1 VNRSSNEVPDNA
13 RVLYK
18 ALVLGANAALQ
29 TGFLNI
35 ASEGTVAYQLH
46 STVGVGI
53 GVSRS
58 RLNDGGEAVLQLWAL
73 PTTERFPGLIQTF
86 MRGHRGAIIVL
97 RPEEADSFEGLHR
110 ILTDRSR
117 TILLV
122 AIVGNGR
129 VAKQAIE
136 QIVQVLGNQPTIH
149 HLESV
154 GATIDSF
161 AAMLHGCDDSKAAF
175 PCIALLN
182 EDACPAQEPI
192 LSPNQLP
199 PNSKEEMSI
208 IRENAESFGV
218 ASTSTHCILE
228 LDEGIVKVELSMGD
242 VVLEPVICD
251 YCLKKCARRSKICI
265 VGTDAGWSSEDLS
278 VRALLTMAKIYA
290 LATREI
296 PDHVEKQLYQ
306 ASRCSRIELPHDL
319 GSKPQL
325 EQRLAKLGYIKR
337 GVSWTL
343 LDEANRRRQDG
354 RLSETDYE
362 SIARRFQSQETA
374 DQ

>member
-1 VNRSSNEVPDNA
+1 MNRSTNEIPDNA
-13 RVLYK
+13 RVMYK
-18 ALVLGANAALQ
+18 ALVLGVNAALQ

-46 STVGVGI
+46 STAGVGI

-58 RLNDGGEAVLQLWAL
+58 TLDDGREAVLQLWAL
-73 PTTERFPGLIQTF
+73 PSTERFPGLTQTF

-97 RPEEADSFEGLHR
+97 RPEEADSFVDLFR
-110 ILTDRSR
+110 MLTDKSR
-117 TILLV
+117 TFLLV
-122 AIVGNGR
+122 VIVGNGR
-129 VAKQAIE
+129 GAEEAILQIAK
-136 QIVQVLGNQPTIH
+136 VLRTQPSIH
-149 HLESV
+149 HLETV

-161 AAMLHGCDDSKAAF
+161 ASKLCSDYSTTAL
-175 PCIALLN
+175 PCIVQLN
-182 EDACPAQEPI
+182 EESCPAQQPI

-199 PNSKEEMSI
+199 PNSRDEIMI

-218 ASTSTHCILE
+218 GSTSTHCILE

-242 VVLEPVICD
+242 AVLEPVICE
-251 YCLKKCARRSKICI
+251 YCLKKCIRRSKICI
-265 VGTDAGWSSEDLS
+265 VGTDAGWSSEDLGA
-278 VRALLTMAKIYA
+278 RALLTLARVYA

-296 PDHVEKQLYQ
+296 PEHVEKQLYQ
-306 ASRCSRIELPHDL
+306 ASRCSKIELPHDL
-319 GSKPQL
+319 SSKPQL
-325 EQRLAKLGYIKR
+325 DQRLTRLGYIKK

-343 LDEANRRRQDG
+343 LDEANRRVQDG

-362 SIARRFQSQETA
+362 SIARRIQSQETA

>member
-1 VNRSSNEVPDNA
+1 MNRSSNETPDNA
-13 RVLYK
+13 RVMFK
-18 ALVLGANAALQ
+18 ALVLGVNAALQ

-53 GVSRS
+53 GVSRC
-58 RLNDGGEAVLQLWAL
+58 RLDDGGEAVLQLWAL

-97 RPEEADSFEGLHR
+97 RPEEADSFADLYR
-110 ILTDRSR
+110 MLTDRSR
-117 TILLV
+117 TSLLV
-122 AIVGNGR
+122 AIVGSGR
-129 VAKQAIE
+129 ETEIAIKRIT
-136 QIVQVLGNQPTIH
+136 QILRTQPTVYH
-149 HLESV
+149 AESV
-154 GATIDSF
+154 GNTVDSF
-161 AAMLHGCDDSKAAF
+161 AEKLRGGDDSKIAL
-175 PCIALLN
+175 PCIVLLD
-182 EDACPAQEPI
+182 EEACPPQDPI

-218 ASTSTHCILE
+218 GTTSTHCILE
-228 LDEGIVKVELSMGD
+228 LDEGIVKVDLSKGD
-242 VVLEPVICD
+242 AVLEPVICD
-251 YCLKKCARRSKICI
+251 YCLKKCVRRSKICI
-265 VGTDAGWSSEDLS
+265 VGTDAGWSSEDLGA
-278 VRALLTMAKIYA
+278 RALLTMAKIYA

-306 ASRCSRIELPHDL
+306 ASRCSKIELPHDL

-325 EQRLAKLGYIKR
+325 EQRLTKLGYIKK

-362 SIARRFQSQETA
+362 SIARRIQSQEAA